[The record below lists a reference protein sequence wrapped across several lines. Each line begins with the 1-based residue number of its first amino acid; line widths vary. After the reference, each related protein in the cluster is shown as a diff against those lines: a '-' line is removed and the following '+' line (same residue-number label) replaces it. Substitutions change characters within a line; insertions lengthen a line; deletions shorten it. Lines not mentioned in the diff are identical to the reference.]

1 MIKIIDID
9 ELFDKYISDFVYQNI
24 GKVKP
29 EEIENQIPKLYE
41 EFGDKKLKD
50 LDNFTPNTYYLNFD
64 ILELLEC
71 LKTHITK
78 CVSVSDFLC
87 EAITKNKENEGA
99 LVSALDDK
107 DEEFTLYLMNMLA
120 DMGSTK
126 CLDKFLEFIL
136 WDYSS
141 PIKELATEH
150 LKGMANDVKGQI
162 LSQFNDVDESVKE
175 YLSEILSMCD
185 KEDKIFDILI
195 NQFVKNPSKIPI
207 YSGYLSKYGDQR
219 ALPFLMTQIERED
232 ITYADFEELRFAI
245 EVLGGEY
252 NKIRDFNKDK
262 TYKKI
267 KKLLDKL
274 KIYGII
280 DVLFY

>member
-41 EFGDKKLKD
+41 EFGDKA
-50 LDNFTPNTYYLNFD
+50 LDELDGKTPNTYYLQFE
-64 ILELLEC
+64 ITELIEC
-71 LKTHITK
+71 LKAHINQGI
-78 CVSVSDFLC
+78 SVSDFLC
-87 EAITKNKENEGA
+87 EAISKNKENELA
-99 LVSALDDK
+99 LVNSLDDK
-107 DEEFTLYLMNMLA
+107 DEEFTLYVMNMLV
-120 DMGSTK
+120 DMGSTS
-126 CLDKFLEFIL
+126 CADRFLEFIL

-150 LKGMANDVKGQI
+150 LKGFANIVKDQI
-162 LSQFNDVDESVKE
+162 LMQFNDLDESVKE
-175 YLSEILSMCD
+175 YLSEILSMCE
-185 KEDKIFDILI
+185 KEDKVFDILI
-195 NQFVKNPSKIPI
+195 NQFVKNPKKIPI
-207 YSGYLSKYGDQR
+207 YAGYLSKYGDQR

-267 KKLLDKL
+267 KTRNKENH
-274 KIYGII
+274 
-280 DVLFY
+280 

>member
-24 GKVKP
+24 GKIKP

-41 EFGDKKLKD
+41 EFGDKKLKE
-50 LDNFTPNTYYLNFD
+50 LDGFSPNTYYLNFD
-64 ILELLEC
+64 ISDLIKC
-71 LKTHITK
+71 LKSHINEG
-78 CVSVSDFLC
+78 VSVSDFLC
-87 EAITKNKENEGA
+87 EAITKNKENELA
-99 LVSALDDK
+99 LVDALDDK
-107 DEEFTLYLMNMLA
+107 DEEFTLYIMNMLA
-120 DMGSTK
+120 DMGSK
-126 CLDKFLEFIL
+126 RCSAKFLEFIL
-136 WDYSS
+136 WDYST

-150 LKGMANDVKGQI
+150 LKGMANDVKDQI
-162 LSQFNDVDESVKE
+162 LSQFNDLDESVKE
-175 YLSEILSMCD
+175 YLSEILSMCE

-195 NQFVKNPSKIPI
+195 KQFVKNPSKIPI
-207 YSGYLSKYGDQR
+207 YAGYLSKYGDQR

-267 KKLLDKL
+267 KAKAKE
-274 KIYGII
+274 KH
-280 DVLFY
+280 

>member
-41 EFGDKKLKD
+41 EFGDKKLKE

-64 ILELLEC
+64 ILELLKC
-71 LKTHITK
+71 LKTHINDG
-78 CVSVSDFLC
+78 VSVSDFLC
-87 EAITKNKENEGA
+87 EAITKNKENELA
-99 LVSALDDK
+99 LVGALDDK

-120 DMGSTK
+120 DMGSKK

-150 LKGMANDVKGQI
+150 LKSMANDVKVQI
-162 LSQFNDVDESVKE
+162 LSQFNDADESVKE
-175 YLSEILSMCD
+175 YLSEILSMCE

-207 YSGYLSKYGDQR
+207 YAGYLSKYGDQR

-252 NKIRDFNKDK
+252 NKVRDFNKDK

-267 KKLLDKL
+267 KTRTKEKH
-274 KIYGII
+274 
-280 DVLFY
+280 